1 MLLNRWTV
9 VLTASMLYFIGYFH
23 RVSVTVIV
31 EDLMRDFSASAT
43 SLGLFSSLYFYPYAA
58 MQIPA
63 GLLVD
68 SLGPRKT
75 LTSFAL
81 ITSVGTL
88 MFAVAPSF
96 PIAMIGRTLVGVG
109 VSVAFLCTVKLIA
122 SWFDVRSFASLTGIV
137 VSIGNIGALIASAPL
152 ALLVMS
158 LGWRGSF
165 LLIAAATL
173 VFTAALWLMVR
184 DSPQEKARP
193 SDLPV
198 SSSVTSLESSSGRGS
213 GVWLAFKSR
222 DFWFTAFPPLFFFG
236 SFMSLQGLWGVP
248 YVMQVYGLSKV
259 DASFL
264 IMMIAVGFCLGASFW
279 GVISDR
285 LGVSRKRVYLLGLVL
300 YCCTWFLLT
309 LLASRDAAV
318 YVPFLF
324 LSLGFSFGVMPI
336 SIVMVKELFPGRMM
350 GSATGSAN
358 AFPFIGAAIYQ
369 LWIGYFLDTF
379 GLVGV
384 AEGVRIFSRTAYQTS
399 LAFCLGS
406 LLVAMMMVLFMRE
419 PGRKGISARRRRTL
433 EP

>member
-1 MLLNRWTV
+1 MLLRRWAV

-43 SLGLFSSLYFYPYAA
+43 SLGFFSSLYFYSYAA

-81 ITSVGTL
+81 TTSVGTL
-88 MFAVAPSF
+88 MFALAPSF
-96 PIAMIGRTLVGVG
+96 PIAMIGRTLIGIG

-122 SWFDVRSFASLTGIV
+122 SWFDVRSFASLTGIL

-152 ALLVMS
+152 ALMVTS
-158 LGWRGSF
+158 LAWRGSF
-165 LLIAAATL
+165 LIIAAATL
-173 VFTAALWLMVR
+173 VLTAVLWLMVR
-184 DSPQEKARP
+184 DSPEEETQPYVE
-193 SDLPV
+193 V
-198 SSSVTSLESSSGRGS
+198 SSYLTKHQSSPSHGS

-248 YVMQVYGLSKV
+248 YVMQVYDLNKV

-285 LGVSRKRVYLLGLVL
+285 LGLSRKRVYLVGLVL
-300 YCCTWFLLT
+300 YCFTWFLLT
-309 LLASRDAAV
+309 LLTSPDAAV

-324 LSLGFSFGVMPI
+324 LILGFSFGVMPI

-358 AFPFIGAAIYQ
+358 AFPFIGAALYQ

-384 AEGVRIFSRTAYQTS
+384 AEGVRIFSRTAYQTC
-399 LAFCLGS
+399 LALCLGS
-406 LLVAMMMVLFMRE
+406 LVASVMMVLFMRE
-419 PGRKGISARRRRTL
+419 PGRQGISVRRKHILRSK
-433 EP
+433 